1 MKFKDFLVPFCIFLF
16 THFIFAIEP
25 YTNTSQLE
33 YLQLEEYKK
42 LIQSNNDEE
51 DSGKS
56 GISRVDTLFS
66 PYKVSPEESDSVKKY
81 FGYDYF
87 TARNSI
93 EIWDNL
99 PASSDYELGPGDEII
114 INIWG
119 DTQVHSSHMIDRQGK
134 IFIDKVGLVAI
145 AGQTLENAEE
155 ILINRFSNIYSTLTA
170 KNPTS
175 LLDIS
180 LGELKSLNIS
190 VVGEVA
196 QPGLHKIHPFSTL
209 TTCLFQVGGLNQSG
223 TLRNIQIYRKNKL
236 FKTFDFYTFF
246 TGSNLSQDTQLKD
259 GDIVS
264 VSPRISTVEIQGS
277 INRAGYYE
285 ILSTETVADLI
296 EFSGGLS
303 SNASGIMAID
313 RALAQ
318 DEVKYIEPSDRNSAF
333 IKNGDIVRV
342 FEQPLPTRYVTIYG
356 QVKLSG
362 EYPFSEGMDVLK
374 LLSIAGDIHDSTFLK
389 SMHLEKA
396 QVVRRSYNKEYP
408 DVILIDLDKAL
419 KGNVRHNI
427 KLENLDMIIVNQNP
441 NYESPQ
447 RIELT
452 GEVNIPGVY
461 TIQSNG
467 ETLYDVLSRAG
478 GFTSKAYHD
487 GIQMYRDSG
496 QVVLQ
501 NYDIVV
507 LGGDSLHVPKHP
519 GTVLVEGEVY
529 NPGLIQFKKGKNLN
543 HYIERAG
550 GYNIYADN
558 NRIVVFYANG
568 DVKIKKWFLN
578 PRIEEGATIV
588 IYPRGIEEPVNW
600 TEFAKNI
607 SSIIASFATIVLLI
621 R

>member
-1 MKFKDFLVPFCIFLF
+1 MKFRNILIPFFILLSN
-16 THFIFAIEP
+16 HFIYPFELHGK
-25 YTNTSQLE
+25 SS
-33 YLQLEEYKK
+33 QLEEYKN
-42 LIQSNNDEE
+42 LIQYQNDEQI
-51 DSGKS
+51 SARY
-56 GISRVDTLFS
+56 GISKVDTLFS
-66 PYKVSPEESDSVKKY
+66 PYGVSSVGSDSVKIY

-87 TARNSI
+87 TSRNSI
-93 EIWDNL
+93 EIWDNI

-119 DTQVHSSHMIDRQGK
+119 DTQVNSSHMIDRQGK

-175 LLDIS
+175 LLDLS

-209 TTCLFQVGGLNQSG
+209 TTCLLQVGGVNESG

-259 GDIVS
+259 GDIIS
-264 VSPRISTVEIQGS
+264 ISPRVSTVEIQGS
-277 INRAGYYE
+277 TNRVGFYE
-285 ILSTETVADLI
+285 ILSTETVADLV

-303 SNASGIMAID
+303 SNSSGVIVVD
-313 RALAQ
+313 RALIQ
-318 DEVKYIEPSDRNSAF
+318 DKIEYIQASDRKSTF
-333 IKNGDIVRV
+333 IKNGDIITV
-342 FEQPLPTRYVTIYG
+342 FEKPLLTRSVAIYG
-356 QVKLSG
+356 QVKLPG
-362 EYPFSEGMDVLK
+362 EYPFSEEMDIMK
-374 LLSIAGDIHDSTFLK
+374 LLSIAGGIDDPTFLE
-389 SMHLEKA
+389 SMYLKKA
-396 QVVRRSYNKEYP
+396 QVVRRSYSEEYP
-408 DVILIDLDKAL
+408 KVILVDLDEAI
-419 KGNVRHNI
+419 KGNTKHNI
-427 KLENLDMIIVNQNP
+427 QLENLDVIIVNQNP

-447 RIELT
+447 RVDIT

-461 TIQSNG
+461 TIQGNG
-467 ETLYDVLSRAG
+467 ETLDDILIRAG
-478 GFTSKAYHD
+478 GFTSKAYDD
-487 GIQMYRDSG
+487 GIQMYRDSS

-507 LGGDSLHVPKHP
+507 MDGDSLHVPKHP
-519 GTVLVEGEVY
+519 GIVFVKGEVY
-529 NPGLIQFKKGKNLN
+529 NPGLIQFKKGKTLR

-558 NRIVVFYANG
+558 SRVVVFYANG
-568 DVKIKKWFLN
+568 DVKIKKWYSN
-578 PRIEEGATIV
+578 PKIKEGATIIV
-588 IYPRGIEEPVNW
+588 YPRVIEEPINW
-600 TEFAKNI
+600 TEFAKNM
-607 SSIIASFATIVLLI
+607 SSIIASFATIFVLTK
-621 R
+621 